1 MTAAGAA
8 LSTPIAGVTPAQTR
22 ETTVMTVWPSI
33 SMYGIGRF
41 LGQLFE
47 IRWPDVYIFRLGH
60 LFALASIPVAL
71 GLYFLRVLPF
81 VGQRYTL
88 TNRRVVV
95 YRGLLI
101 AEDKAVDLDGFDA
114 IDVVVQPGQA
124 WFDAGDL
131 IFKQKNIEK
140 FRLDAVSY
148 PEAFRATCLKA
159 HAVCKGVKAAAKR

>member
-1 MTAAGAA
+1 M
-8 LSTPIAGVTPAQTR
+8 
-22 ETTVMTVWPSI
+22 
-33 SMYGIGRF
+33 
-41 LGQLFE
+41 
-47 IRWPDVYIFRLGH
+47 
-60 LFALASIPVAL
+60 AL

-114 IDVVVQPGQA
+114 IDVVVQPGQG
-124 WFDAGDL
+124 WYDAGDL
-131 IFKQKNIEK
+131 VFKQKNIEK

-159 HAVCKGVKAAAKR
+159 HSALKGVKAAAKR